1 MILNQKMKTQEDNED
16 LQDKWKAQCAQKES
30 QVQQLNGEII
40 QLQMANEM
48 QRVKIKSHSKAMAET
63 EGQVLAAQ

>member
-30 QVQQLNGEII
+30 QVQQLNGEIH
-40 QLQMANEM
+40 QLNATNEL
-48 QRVKIKSHSKAMAET
+48 QRVKIKTHSKAIAAV
-63 EGQVLAAQ
+63 EGDLLNA